1 MAMERVPYLVGG
13 GFEHSAEIMRA
24 ALATATS
31 GAEGIVRPGD
41 FRVLPMPVPGGSV
54 RIIPGNALLRN
65 TYGGGG
71 SQSYAVRA
79 PEQTELPILATGS
92 SGARSD
98 LIVARVDDPTYAGG
112 EFDPETFEAAK
123 FEVIRGVPSS
133 TTTAKSLGLPYP
145 AIELARVTLP
155 ASTGTVTAGM
165 IKDLRSVALPRTL
178 RRLYTIQPTS
188 SVQLPPKA
196 RSWANFPRDR
206 FSIAVPGWATHAV
219 INAELGSMFING
231 TAANLAIVTGKIR
244 FLLGGQATEESW
256 FTHRSNAQGLR
267 FGTSVADTIVIP
279 ANRRGQVALSAAQL
293 ISSSDST
300 ASWYMDTYSFST
312 VDIEFQERAE

>member
-31 GAEGIVRPGD
+31 GAEGIVLPGD

-54 RIIPGNALLRN
+54 RVMPGNGLLRN

-92 SGARSD
+92 AGGRSD

-112 EFDPETFEAAK
+112 GFDPETFEASK
-123 FEVIRGVPSS
+123 FEVVRGVPAN
-133 TTTAKSLGLPYP
+133 TLTAKSLGLPYP
-145 AIELARVTLP
+145 AIELALVTLP
-155 ASTGTVTAGM
+155 ASTGTVTEGM

-188 SVQLPPKA
+188 SVQLPPNSP
-196 RSWANFPRDR
+196 SWANFPRDR
-206 FSIAVPGWATHAV
+206 FSIPIPEWATHAV
-219 INAELGSMFING
+219 IRAELGSMFING
-231 TAANLAIVTGKIR
+231 AAANVAVVTGKVR
-244 FLLGGQATEESW
+244 FLLGDRATEESW

-267 FGTSVADTIVIP
+267 FGTSVADTIAIP
-279 ANRRGQVALSAAQL
+279 ANRRGQVALSASQL
-293 ISSSDST
+293 ISSTDST
-300 ASWYMDTYSFST
+300 SSWYMDTYSFST

>member
-41 FRVLPMPVPGGSV
+41 FRVTPTPVPGGSV
-54 RIIPGNALLRN
+54 LVLPGNGLLRN

-71 SQSYAVRA
+71 SQSYAIRA
-79 PEQTELPILATGS
+79 PEQTEVSILATGS
-92 SGARSD
+92 AGGRSD
-98 LIVARVDDPTYAGG
+98 LIVARVDDPTYAGT
-112 EFDPETFEAAK
+112 EFDPATYEASK
-123 FEVIRGVPSS
+123 FEVIRGVPANTTSS
-133 TTTAKSLGLPYP
+133 KGLGLSYP
-145 AIELARVTLP
+145 AIPLALVTLP
-155 ASTGTVTAGM
+155 ASTGTVTAEM
-165 IKDLRSVALPRTL
+165 IKDLRSVALPRTE

-188 SVQLPPKA
+188 PVQLPPDA
-196 RSWANFPRDR
+196 RAWANFPRDR
-206 FSIAVPGWATHAV
+206 FSIPIPEWATHAV
-219 INAELGSMFING
+219 IHAELGSMFVNG
-231 TAANLAIVTGKIR
+231 SASNLAIVTGKVR
-244 FLLGGQATEESW
+244 FLLGSEATEASW

-267 FGTSVADTIVIP
+267 FGTSVADTIAIP
-279 ANRRGQVALSAAQL
+279 EARRGTVALSASQL

-312 VDIEFQERAE
+312 VDVEFQERAE